1 MKRPLALA
9 AAVLAFAPAA
19 APSATGDPLV
29 GLWRYGDGTV
39 RVVRHAN
46 GSFTG
51 TVGAPLRFAACP
63 HPADEAMW
71 RLWGKE
77 GRYSGRQLSFGAR
90 PGCGLRV
97 PLAAS
102 IRVGGRALE
111 LRVARRQGLQPGAC
125 GAFTD
130 CYRLTRVGKAPAPAP
145 PASEPPSAPKSFD
158 LLANGVPSS
167 GRPQDP
173 SYSSSSAAGR
183 IVLDGTGSFLFF
195 DTYTDRSELVAV
207 RVEAIAS
214 AAADRV
220 TARVRVSRSTL
231 PGCKAGATG
240 TLAAR
245 DGADRITLAVCGFTR
260 TWTGAA
266 SVIVRGTASRP

>member
-1 MKRPLALA
+1 MKRLLALA
-9 AAVLAFAPAA
+9 AAVLAVAPAA

-39 RVVRHAN
+39 RVVRQAN

-51 TVGAPLRFAACP
+51 TVGASLRFAACP
-63 HPADEAMW
+63 HPAGEAMW
-71 RLWGKE
+71 RLWGKD

-102 IRVGGRALE
+102 IRVSSALE

-125 GAFTD
+125 GGLTD
-130 CYRLTRVGKAPAPAP
+130 CFRLTRIGKSPAPAP
-145 PASEPPSAPKSFD
+145 PAAEPPAAPKRSFD
-158 LLANGVPSS
+158 LIVNGDAAT

-173 SYSSSSAAGR
+173 SYSSSAAASR
-183 IVLDGTGSFLFF
+183 IVLDGTGSFLVF
-195 DTYTDRSELVAV
+195 DTYADRSELVAV
-207 RVEAIAS
+207 RVEGIAS
-214 AAADRV
+214 TAAGRV
-220 TARVRVSRSTL
+220 TARVRVSRSTV
-231 PGCKAGATG
+231 PGCETEATG

-245 DGADRITLAVCGFTR
+245 DGDDRITLAVCGFAR
-260 TWTGAA
+260 TWTDAA
-266 SVIVRGTASRP
+266 SVVVRGTAPRP